1 MASDLI
7 AVSAIGVAILFGA
20 MSPGV
25 SFLLVARMAMSSSR
39 RAALSV
45 AAGMGFGAAVF
56 AVIALAGLH
65 TLLTL
70 VPSLYTGLKIAGGCY
85 LLWLALKMFRRPSN
99 RFNDSSSSEDVS
111 LLKAFMTGV
120 FTQISNPHT
129 ALVFASIFSA
139 VLSKNIQPVMYIIL
153 PIMAFVIDVI
163 WYAVVACLLS
173 TDGPRQVYIKYRKFI
188 DKLSGSVMALLG
200 LRLLLK

>member
-1 MASDLI
+1 MTSDVI
-7 AVSAIGVAILFGA
+7 AFSAIGVAILFGA

-25 SFLLVARMAMSSSR
+25 SFLLVARTAMSSSR

-45 AAGMGFGAAVF
+45 AAGMGFGAFIF

-70 VPSLYTGLKIAGGCY
+70 IPSLYTGLKLAGGCY
-85 LLWLALKMFRRPSN
+85 LLWLAVKMFRRPSN
-99 RFNDSSSSEDVS
+99 RFNDLAETEEVS
-111 LLKAFMTGV
+111 ASKAFMTGV

-139 VLSKNIQPVMYIIL
+139 ALSKNIQPVMYIIL
-153 PIMAFVIDVI
+153 PTMAFVIDVL

-173 TDGPRQVYIKYRKFI
+173 THGPRQAYIKYRKFI
-188 DKLSGSVMALLG
+188 DKLSGGIMALLG
-200 LRLLLK
+200 IRLLLK

>member
-1 MASDLI
+1 MTSDLI

-45 AAGMGFGAAVF
+45 AAGMGFGASVF
-56 AVIALAGLH
+56 AAIALAGLH

-70 VPSLYTGLKIAGGCY
+70 VPSLYTGLKVAGGCY

-99 RFNDSSSSEDVS
+99 RFNDSAGREEVS
-111 LLKAFMTGV
+111 VSKAFMTGV

-139 VLSKNIQPVMYIIL
+139 ALSKNIQPVMYIIL
-153 PIMAFVIDVI
+153 PTMAFVIDVL

-173 TDGPRQVYIKYRKFI
+173 TDGPRQAYIKYRKFI
-188 DKLSGSVMALLG
+188 DKLSGGVMAFLG
-200 LRLLLK
+200 IRLLLK

>member
-1 MASDLI
+1 MTSDLI

-20 MSPGV
+20 MSPGA

-45 AAGMGFGAAVF
+45 AAGMGFGASVF
-56 AVIALAGLH
+56 AAIALAGLH

-70 VPSLYTGLKIAGGCY
+70 IPSLYTGLKVAGGCY

-99 RFNDSSSSEDVS
+99 RFNDSAGTQEVS
-111 LLKAFMTGV
+111 VSKAFMAGV

-139 VLSKNIQPVMYIIL
+139 ALSKNIQPVMFIIL
-153 PIMAFVIDVI
+153 PAMAFVIDVL

-173 TDGPRQVYIKYRKFI
+173 TDGPRQAYIKYRKFI
-188 DKLSGSVMALLG
+188 DKLSGGVMAFLG
-200 LRLLLK
+200 IRLLLK

>member
-1 MASDLI
+1 MTSDVI
-7 AVSAIGVAILFGA
+7 AFSAIGVAILFGA

-25 SFLLVARMAMSSSR
+25 SFLLVARTAMSSSR
-39 RAALSV
+39 RAALAV
-45 AAGMGFGAAVF
+45 AAGMGFGAFVF

-70 VPSLYTGLKIAGGCY
+70 IPSLYTGLKLAGGCY

-99 RFNDSSSSEDVS
+99 RFNDLTETEEVS
-111 LLKAFMTGV
+111 VSKAFMTGV

-139 VLSKNIQPVMYIIL
+139 ALSKNIQPVMYIIL
-153 PIMAFVIDVI
+153 PTMAFVIDVL

-173 TDGPRQVYIKYRKFI
+173 THGPRQAYIKYRKFI
-188 DKLSGSVMALLG
+188 DKLSGGIMALLG
-200 LRLLLK
+200 IRLLLK

>member
-1 MASDLI
+1 MTSDLI

-45 AAGMGFGAAVF
+45 AAGMGFGASVF
-56 AVIALAGLH
+56 AAIALAGLH

-70 VPSLYTGLKIAGGCY
+70 VPSLYTGLKVAGGCY

-99 RFNDSSSSEDVS
+99 RFNDSVGTEEVTVS
-111 LLKAFMTGV
+111 KAFMTGV

-139 VLSKNIQPVMYIIL
+139 ALSKNIQPVMYIIL
-153 PIMAFVIDVI
+153 PTMAFVIDVL
-163 WYAVVACLLS
+163 WYADVACLLS
-173 TDGPRQVYIKYRKFI
+173 TDGPRQAYIKYRKFI
-188 DKLSGSVMALLG
+188 DKLSGGVMAFLG
-200 LRLLLK
+200 IRLLLK

>member
-1 MASDLI
+1 MTSHLLALS
-7 AVSAIGVAILFGA
+7 AVGVAILFGA

-25 SFLLVARMAMSSSR
+25 SFLLVARTAMSSSR
-39 RAALSV
+39 QAALSV
-45 AAGMGFGAAVF
+45 AAGLGFGAFIF
-56 AVIALAGLH
+56 AAIALAGLH

-70 VPSLYTGLKIAGGCY
+70 VPSLYTGLKVAGGCY

-99 RFNDSSSSEDVS
+99 RFNDSAGTEDVS
-111 LLKAFMTGV
+111 ALKAFMTGV

-139 VLSKNIQPVMYIIL
+139 ALSKNIQPVMYIIL

-163 WYAVVACLLS
+163 WYTVVACLLS
-173 TDGPRQVYIKYRKFI
+173 TDGPRQAYIKYHKFI
-188 DKLSGSVMALLG
+188 DKLSGGVMAFLG
-200 LRLLLK
+200 IRLLLK

>member
-1 MASDLI
+1 MAIDLI

-56 AVIALAGLH
+56 AIIALAGLH

-70 VPSLYTGLKIAGGCY
+70 VPSLYIGLKIAGGCY

-99 RFNDSSSSEDVS
+99 RFNNSAGTEDVS
-111 LLKAFMTGV
+111 VSKAFMTGV

-139 VLSKNIQPVMYIIL
+139 ALSKNIQPVMYIIL
-153 PIMAFVIDVI
+153 PTGG
-163 WYAVVACLLS
+163 C
-173 TDGPRQVYIKYRKFI
+173 
-188 DKLSGSVMALLG
+188 
-200 LRLLLK
+200 

>member
-1 MASDLI
+1 MTSDLI
-7 AVSAIGVAILFGA
+7 ALSAIGVAILFGA

-25 SFLLVARMAMSSSR
+25 SFLLVARTAMSGSR

-45 AAGMGFGAAVF
+45 AAGMGFGAFIF

-70 VPSLYTGLKIAGGCY
+70 IPSLYTALKLAGGCY
-85 LLWLALKMFRRPSN
+85 LLWLALKMFRRPLN
-99 RFNDSSSSEDVS
+99 RFNDSAGTEEISAS
-111 LLKAFMTGV
+111 KAFMTDV

-139 VLSKNIQPVMYIIL
+139 ALSKNIQPVMYIIL
-153 PIMAFVIDVI
+153 PTMAFVIDVL

-173 TDGPRQVYIKYRKFI
+173 TDGPRQAYIKYRKFI
-188 DKLSGSVMALLG
+188 DKLSGGVMALLG
-200 LRLLLK
+200 IRLLLK

>member
-1 MASDLI
+1 MTSDVI
-7 AVSAIGVAILFGA
+7 AFSAIGVAILFGA

-25 SFLLVARMAMSSSR
+25 SFLLVARTAMSSSR

-45 AAGMGFGAAVF
+45 AAGMGFGAFIF

-70 VPSLYTGLKIAGGCY
+70 IPSLYTGLKLAGGCY

-99 RFNDSSSSEDVS
+99 RFNDLTETEEVS
-111 LLKAFMTGV
+111 ASKAFLTGV

-139 VLSKNIQPVMYIIL
+139 ALSKNIQPVMYIIL
-153 PIMAFVIDVI
+153 PTMAFVIDVL

-173 TDGPRQVYIKYRKFI
+173 THGPRQAYIKYRKFI
-188 DKLSGSVMALLG
+188 DKLSGGIMALLG
-200 LRLLLK
+200 IRLLLK

>member
-1 MASDLI
+1 MTSDVI
-7 AVSAIGVAILFGA
+7 ALSAIGVAILFGA

-25 SFLLVARMAMSSSR
+25 SFLLVARTAMSSSR
-39 RAALSV
+39 RAALAV
-45 AAGMGFGAAVF
+45 ATGMGFGAFVF
-56 AVIALAGLH
+56 AAIALAGLH

-70 VPSLYTGLKIAGGCY
+70 IPSLYTGLKLAGGCY

-99 RFNDSSSSEDVS
+99 RFNDLTKTEEVS
-111 LLKAFMTGV
+111 VSKAFITGV

-139 VLSKNIQPVMYIIL
+139 ALSKNIQPVMYIIL
-153 PIMAFVIDVI
+153 PTMAFVIDVL

-173 TDGPRQVYIKYRKFI
+173 THGPRQAYIKYRKLI
-188 DKLSGSVMALLG
+188 DKLSGGIMALLG
-200 LRLLLK
+200 IRLLLK

>member
-1 MASDLI
+1 MTNDLI
-7 AVSAIGVAILFGA
+7 ALSAIGVAILFGA

-25 SFLLVARMAMSSSR
+25 SFLLVARTAMSSSR

-45 AAGMGFGAAVF
+45 AVGMGFGALIF

-85 LLWLALKMFRRPSN
+85 LLWLALKIFRRPSN
-99 RFNDSSSSEDVS
+99 RFIDLAVTEEASAS
-111 LLKAFMTGV
+111 KAFLTGV

-129 ALVFASIFSA
+129 ALIFASIFSA
-139 VLSKNIQPVMYIIL
+139 ALSKNIQPVMYIIL
-153 PIMAFVIDVI
+153 PIMAFVIDVL
-163 WYAVVACLLS
+163 WYAIVAYLLS
-173 TDGPRQVYIKYRKFI
+173 TDGPRQAYIKYRKLI
-188 DKLSGSVMALLG
+188 DRLSGGVMAFLG
-200 LRLLLK
+200 IRLLLK

>member
-1 MASDLI
+1 MTSDLI
-7 AVSAIGVAILFGA
+7 ALSAIGVAILFGA

-25 SFLLVARMAMSSSR
+25 SFLLVARTAMSGSR

-45 AAGMGFGAAVF
+45 AAGMGFGAFIF

-70 VPSLYTGLKIAGGCY
+70 VPSLYTGLKVAGGCY
-85 LLWLALKMFRRPSN
+85 LLWLALKMFRRPTN
-99 RFNDSSSSEDVS
+99 RFNDSAGSEEVS
-111 LLKAFMTGV
+111 ASKAFMTGV

-139 VLSKNIQPVMYIIL
+139 ALSKNIQPVMYIIL
-153 PIMAFVIDVI
+153 PTMAFVIDVL
-163 WYAVVACLLS
+163 WYAVVTCLLS
-173 TDGPRQVYIKYRKFI
+173 TDGPRQAYIKYRKFL
-188 DKLSGSVMALLG
+188 DKLSGGVMALLG
-200 LRLLLK
+200 IRLLLK

>member
-1 MASDLI
+1 MTSDVI
-7 AVSAIGVAILFGA
+7 ALSAIGVAILFGA

-25 SFLLVARMAMSSSR
+25 SFLLVARTAMSSSR
-39 RAALSV
+39 RAALAV
-45 AAGMGFGAAVF
+45 ATGMGFGAFVF
-56 AVIALAGLH
+56 AAIALAGLH

-70 VPSLYTGLKIAGGCY
+70 IPSLYTGLKVAGGCY

-99 RFNDSSSSEDVS
+99 RFNDFTDAAEVS
-111 LLKAFMTGV
+111 ASKAFMTGV

-139 VLSKNIQPVMYIIL
+139 ALSKNIQPVMYIIL
-153 PIMAFVIDVI
+153 PTMAFVIDVL

-173 TDGPRQVYIKYRKFI
+173 THGPRQAYIKYRKLI
-188 DKLSGSVMALLG
+188 DKLSGGIMALLG
-200 LRLLLK
+200 IRLLLK

>member
-7 AVSAIGVAILFGA
+7 ALSAIGIAILFGA

-25 SFLLVARMAMSSSR
+25 SFLLVARTAMSSSR
-39 RAALSV
+39 RAALAV
-45 AAGMGFGAAVF
+45 AAGMGFGALIF
-56 AVIALAGLH
+56 AAIALAGLH

-70 VPSLYTGLKIAGGCY
+70 VPSLYTGLKVAGGCY
-85 LLWLALKMFRRPSN
+85 LLWLALKMFRRPAN
-99 RFNDSSSSEDVS
+99 RFNDSAATEEVS
-111 LLKAFMTGV
+111 ASKAFLTGV

-139 VLSKNIQPVMYIIL
+139 ALSKNIQPAMYIIL
-153 PIMAFVIDVI
+153 PLMAFVIDVL

-173 TDGPRQVYIKYRKFI
+173 TDGPRLAYIKYRKFI
-188 DKLSGSVMALLG
+188 DKLSGGVMAFLG
-200 LRLLLK
+200 IRLLLK

>member
-1 MASDLI
+1 MTSDLI

-45 AAGMGFGAAVF
+45 AAGMGFGASVF
-56 AVIALAGLH
+56 AAIALAGLH

-70 VPSLYTGLKIAGGCY
+70 VPSLYTGLKVAGGCY

-99 RFNDSSSSEDVS
+99 RFNDSAGTEEVS
-111 LLKAFMTGV
+111 VSKAFMTGV

-139 VLSKNIQPVMYIIL
+139 ALSKNIQPAMYIIL
-153 PIMAFVIDVI
+153 PTMAFVIDVL

-173 TDGPRQVYIKYRKFI
+173 TDGPRQAYIKYRKFI
-188 DKLSGSVMALLG
+188 DKLSGGVMAFLG
-200 LRLLLK
+200 IRLLLK

>member
-1 MASDLI
+1 MTDDLI
-7 AVSAIGVAILFGA
+7 ALSAIGVAILFGA

-25 SFLLVARMAMSSSR
+25 SFLLVARTAMSSSR

-45 AAGMGFGAAVF
+45 AAGMGFGALIF
-56 AVIALAGLH
+56 AAIALAGLH

-70 VPSLYTGLKIAGGCY
+70 VPSLYTGLKVAGGCY
-85 LLWLALKMFRRPSN
+85 LLWLALKMFRRPAN
-99 RFNDSSSSEDVS
+99 RLNDPAVTEEVS
-111 LLKAFMTGV
+111 ASKAFLTGV

-139 VLSKNIQPVMYIIL
+139 ALSKNIQPVMYIIL
-153 PIMAFVIDVI
+153 PLMAFVIDVL

-173 TDGPRQVYIKYRKFI
+173 TNGPRLTYIKYRKLI
-188 DKLSGSVMALLG
+188 DKLSGGVMAFLG